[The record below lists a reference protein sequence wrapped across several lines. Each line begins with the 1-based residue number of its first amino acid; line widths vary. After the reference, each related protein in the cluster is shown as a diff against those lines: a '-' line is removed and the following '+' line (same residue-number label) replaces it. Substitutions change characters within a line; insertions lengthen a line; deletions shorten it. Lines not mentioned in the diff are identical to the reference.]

1 MIIPIKIQDNIDLD
15 DIEIENKSFKSLCLK
30 EENIE
35 EFLRKNI
42 EVLIDDETLLVVGR
56 QVTNKENG
64 RSDLTAVDEDGNL
77 VLIEIKRDID
87 DIKLRKEPF
96 EFQAIRYA
104 ASYAKIKS
112 VDELV
117 DKVFADYIEK
127 YKEEFDLGAL
137 TANEKAVRVLSEFLE
152 KNNATKTFNQN
163 QRIILIASTVDPQT
177 LSAVAWLISN
187 NVDISCFSLSP
198 LKIGD
203 GLFIEINKVLP
214 PQMIEDFYVDIHDQ
228 KKPSTLEKTTNSITR
243 TYLPRMDKLFEWGLI
258 KKDDTVE
265 IKNFENSEA
274 KVNDSRSVVYQG
286 ETMTYNQ
293 WGEKVTRWSAV
304 NIYEWTLIK
313 GDTRTLDQLRKEKM
327 KEESEK

>member
-1 MIIPIKIQDNIDLD
+1 MIPALT
-15 DIEIENKSFKSLCLK
+15 
-30 EENIE
+30 
-35 EFLRKNI
+35 
-42 EVLIDDETLLVVGR
+42 DDETLLIVGR

-77 VLIEIKRDID
+77 VLIEIKRDLE

-117 DKVFADYIEK
+117 DKVFAAYIEK

-152 KNNATKTFNQN
+152 KNNATKTFNKN
-163 QRIILIASTVDPQT
+163 QRIILIASTFDPQT

-187 NVDISCFSLSP
+187 NVDVSCFSLSP

-203 GLFIEINKVLP
+203 GLFIEISKVLP
-214 PQMIEDFYVDIHDQ
+214 PQMIEDFYVDIQDQ
-228 KKPSTLEKTTNSITR
+228 KKPSTLEKTINSITR

-265 IKNFENSEA
+265 IKNFVNSEA

-293 WGEKVTRWSAV
+293 WGEKVTGWSAV

-313 GDTRTLDQLRKEKM
+313 GDIRTLDQLRKEKM